1 MKRSSLLLLSVLL
14 VFPLLSRAQTYGNW
28 SGLLHTQS
36 VPVTDNGNP
45 DFRYFTPQTQKYLK
59 ENYKGKYIKVIT
71 YVVRQGERYTVSI
84 KYPRNGVGY
93 GMEFIGYDPYRSRG
107 FSVTYQNKN
116 LPGKWWVERVNFTN
130 DVNSTS
136 DRTLVV
142 VATDTPSAPF
152 YLRIQYPAVPD
163 NVVDSRLPNPA
174 DPQAGEFFWGTVKKT
189 PILMMK

>member
-1 MKRSSLLLLSVLL
+1 MKNIVLPSLFFLLLL
-14 VFPLLSRAQTYGNW
+14 PLGAQAQTYGNW
-28 SGLLHTQS
+28 SGILHTQS

-45 DFRYFTPQTQKYLK
+45 DFHYFTPQIQKYLK
-59 ENYKGKYIKVIT
+59 ENYKGKYIKLIT
-71 YVVRQGERYTVSI
+71 YVVRQGQRYTVSI

-93 GMEFIGYDPYRSRG
+93 GMEFIGFDPYSSRG
-107 FSVTYQNKN
+107 FSITYQNKN
-116 LPGKWWVERVNFTN
+116 LPGKWWIERVNFTN

-136 DRTLVV
+136 DRTVVV
-142 VATDTPSAPF
+142 VATSEPSAPF

-174 DPQAGEFFWGTVKKT
+174 DPQAGEYYWGTVKKT